1 MALLDKKGYGQVEPN
16 HLAGQKSGMIFAQL
30 PVKKEITTVQ
40 NGMFMKYDVAAGE
53 INLNGNGEYM
63 LVYSEVKLYDPRETH
78 KDFAL
83 TKAQSV
89 DGKIYPRL
97 IGTFPGD
104 IITTNLVDVTTAKG
118 SLAKKFLQVDS
129 NTGILK
135 EVQDSAAKAEL
146 ALWQVIKETTMPDGQ
161 YALKIVK
168 VRN

>member
-1 MALLDKKGYGQVEPN
+1 MALLGKKGYGQVEPN

-30 PVKKEITTVQ
+30 PVANSIDTVQ

-53 INLNGNGEYM
+53 INLDGNGEYM

-104 IITTNLVDVTTAKG
+104 IITTNLVDMETAKG
-118 SLAKKFLQVDS
+118 TRAKKFLQVDS
-129 NTGILK
+129 STGYLK
-135 EVQDSAAKAEL
+135 ETSSASEDL
-146 ALWQVIKETTMPDGQ
+146 ALWQVVKETTMPDGQ

>member
-1 MALLDKKGYGQVEPN
+1 MALLEKKGYGQVEPN

-53 INLNGNGEYM
+53 INLDGNGEYM
-63 LVYSEVKLYDPRETH
+63 LVYSEVKLYDPRETY
-78 KDFAL
+78 KDFVL
-83 TKAQSV
+83 TKDQSV

-129 NTGILK
+129 TTGFLK
-135 EVQDSAAKAEL
+135 EVASDAAAEL
-146 ALWQVIKETTMPDGQ
+146 ALWQVVKETTMPDGQ

>member
-1 MALLDKKGYGQVEPN
+1 MALLGKKGYGQVEPN

-30 PVKKEITTVQ
+30 PVANSIDTVQ

-53 INLNGNGEYM
+53 INLDGNGEYM

-118 SLAKKFLQVDS
+118 SLAKVFLQVDS
-129 NTGILK
+129 DTGILK
-135 EVQDSAAKAEL
+135 EVTSSADEKL
-146 ALWQVIKETTMPDGQ
+146 ALWQVVKETTMPDGQ

>member
-1 MALLDKKGYGQVEPN
+1 MALLEKKGYGQVEPN

-53 INLNGNGEYM
+53 INLDGNGEYM

-135 EVQDSAAKAEL
+135 EVTSSASEDL
-146 ALWQVIKETTMPDGQ
+146 ALWQVVKETTMPDGQ

>member
-1 MALLDKKGYGQVEPN
+1 MALLEKKGYGQVEPN

-30 PVKKEITTVQ
+30 PVANSIDTVQ

-118 SLAKKFLQVDS
+118 SLAKKFLQVDAD
-129 NTGILK
+129 TGILK
-135 EVQDSAAKAEL
+135 EVASDPVATL
-146 ALWQVIKETTMPDGQ
+146 PLWQVVKETTMPDGQ

>member
-1 MALLDKKGYGQVEPN
+1 MALLEKKGYGQVEPN

-30 PVKKEITTVQ
+30 PVANSIDTVQ

-104 IITTNLVDVTTAKG
+104 IITTNLVDVTTGKG

-129 NTGILK
+129 STGYLK
-135 EVQDSAAKAEL
+135 EVASDPVATL
-146 ALWQVIKETTMPDGQ
+146 PLWQVVKETTMPDGQ

>member
-1 MALLDKKGYGQVEPN
+1 MALLGKKGYGQVEPN

-30 PVKKEITTVQ
+30 PVANSIDTVQ

-63 LVYSEVKLYDPRETH
+63 LVYSEVKLYDPRETY
-78 KDFAL
+78 KDFVL
-83 TKAQSV
+83 TKDQSV

-118 SLAKKFLQVDS
+118 SLAKKFLQVDAA
-129 NTGILK
+129 TGILK
-135 EVQDSAAKAEL
+135 EVSDSPKAEL
-146 ALWQVIKETTMPDGQ
+146 PLWQVVKETTMPDGQ

>member
-1 MALLDKKGYGQVEPN
+1 MALLEKKGYGQVEPN

-30 PVKKEITTVQ
+30 PVKKGIDTVQ

-53 INLNGNGEYM
+53 INLDGNGEYM
-63 LVYSEVKLYDPRETH
+63 LVYSEVKLYDPRETY
-78 KDFAL
+78 KDFVL
-83 TKAQSV
+83 TKDQSV

-104 IITTNLVDVTTAKG
+104 IITTNLVDVTTTKG
-118 SLAKKFLQVDS
+118 TRAKKFLQVDS
-129 NTGILK
+129 DTGILK
-135 EVQDSAAKAEL
+135 EVTSSASEDL
-146 ALWQVIKETTMPDGQ
+146 ALWQVVKETTMPDGQ

>member
-1 MALLDKKGYGQVEPN
+1 MALLGKKGYGQVEPN

-30 PVKKEITTVQ
+30 PVANSIDTVQ

-78 KDFAL
+78 KDFVL
-83 TKAQSV
+83 TKDQSV

-104 IITTNLVDVTTAKG
+104 IITTNLVDMTTAKG
-118 SLAKKFLQVDS
+118 TRAKKFLQVDS
-129 NTGILK
+129 TTGILK

-161 YALKIVK
+161 YALKIAK

>member
-1 MALLDKKGYGQVEPN
+1 MALLEKKGYGQVEPN

-30 PVKKEITTVQ
+30 PVANSIDTVQ

-129 NTGILK
+129 TTGILK
-135 EVQDSAAKAEL
+135 EVTSSPVEEL
-146 ALWQVIKETTMPDGQ
+146 ALWQVVKETTMPDGQ

>member
-1 MALLDKKGYGQVEPN
+1 MALLGKKGYGQVEPN

-30 PVKKEITTVQ
+30 PVANSIDTVQ

-63 LVYSEVKLYDPRETH
+63 LVYSEVKLYDPRETY
-78 KDFAL
+78 KDFVL
-83 TKAQSV
+83 TKDQSV

-129 NTGILK
+129 DTGILK
-135 EVQDSAAKAEL
+135 EVASDPVATL
-146 ALWQVIKETTMPDGQ
+146 PLWQVVKETTMPDGQ

>member
-53 INLNGNGEYM
+53 INLDGNGEYM
-63 LVYSEVKLYDPRETH
+63 LVYSEVKLYDPRETY
-78 KDFAL
+78 KDFVL
-83 TKAQSV
+83 TKDQSV

-118 SLAKKFLQVDS
+118 SLAKKFLQVDAA
-129 NTGILK
+129 TGILK
-135 EVQDSAAKAEL
+135 EVSDSAKPEL
-146 ALWQVIKETTMPDGQ
+146 ALWQVVKETTMPDGQ

>member
-1 MALLDKKGYGQVEPN
+1 MALLEKKGYGQVEPN

-53 INLNGNGEYM
+53 INLDGNGEYM
-63 LVYSEVKLYDPRETH
+63 LVYSEVKLYDPRETY
-78 KDFAL
+78 KDFVL
-83 TKAQSV
+83 TKDQSV

-129 NTGILK
+129 TTGFLK
-135 EVQDSAAKAEL
+135 EVSDSPKEEL
-146 ALWQVIKETTMPDGQ
+146 ALWQVVKETTMPDGQ

>member
-1 MALLDKKGYGQVEPN
+1 MALLEKKGYGQVEPN

-30 PVKKEITTVQ
+30 PVANSIDTVQ

-63 LVYSEVKLYDPRETH
+63 LVYSEVKLYDPRETY
-78 KDFAL
+78 KDFVL
-83 TKAQSV
+83 TKDQSV

-129 NTGILK
+129 TTGFLK
-135 EVQDSAAKAEL
+135 EVSDSPKEEL
-146 ALWQVIKETTMPDGQ
+146 ALWQVVKETTMPDGQ